1 MKNNF
6 LVTICI
12 ILFLNSVSLAEQ
24 FLFEFSKVEIV
35 GDGNLVYGTNGKAI
49 STDKNLEI
57 IGNEF
62 EYNKSLNL
70 LNVSNGEAFIKSD
83 NLKIEFNKILVDEN
97 NLLIKAQNDIKIY
110 DLKNEILIESE
121 NIIYDR
127 KNNIITSLSDSVII
141 DKFNNLFK
149 TKKFEYKIN
158 DKIIK
163 IQNLNLTDFNNN
175 NFNIEFAYLNTET
188 NKLYGKDVSINLENT
203 SFNKENEPRIKGR
216 SIEYHDGE
224 TKISKGIFT
233 PCKKTDSCPPWEL
246 SARKITH
253 NKKKKNISYE
263 NVWLKVYDIPV
274 IYFPKFFHPDPT
286 VKRQSGFLMPSFKN
300 SPNGNSFFKLPYYKV
315 INDNKDTTFTP
326 RLYASDKAL
335 LQNEYRFIDED
346 SNIISDI
353 SIFADNQSNFES
365 HFFLKTDKKFKSKRF
380 NDNNF
385 KIKIQQA
392 TNTTYIKGNKIKS
405 PIITNYDILENS
417 LNVNLSSEDLDI
429 DTNVIVYENLNIKS
443 SDKYEYIFPQVDISK
458 KIENKTSL
466 SGDFTF
472 ESNNHIQ
479 NYSTNILEKINTNN
493 LLFNSSPKISKKG
506 FYNNYQFLIKNS
518 NSSTK
523 NSSNYKKGDDYYLSG
538 IYQFNS
544 SLPLIKNTNNYK
556 NILKPKLSLKISP
569 NNMKNLSK
577 ELSKL
582 DTDNIYNL
590 NRISSNETIEGGMSL
605 TYGNEYTI
613 SDLNSSKEI
622 LTLKLANNIR
632 LKENKDLPN
641 NNQLSAKTSN
651 FYGQISYNLNDF
663 FTTKYDFSTKNN
675 LKDINYENLG
685 ATIDFKNFVT
695 TFDYLNEK
703 NNFEKNSYLLNKT
716 SYNFNKTY
724 NMSFATRRNYKTNL
738 TEYYNLIYQY
748 KNDCL
753 AASIEYNKDY
763 YSDRDIKPKES
774 VFFKLTII
782 PFGETSTPN
791 LKK

>member
-1 MKNNF
+1 
-6 LVTICI
+6 
-12 ILFLNSVSLAEQ
+12 
-24 FLFEFSKVEIV
+24 
-35 GDGNLVYGTNGKAI
+35 
-49 STDKNLEI
+49 
-57 IGNEF
+57 
-62 EYNKSLNL
+62 
-70 LNVSNGEAFIKSD
+70 
-83 NLKIEFNKILVDEN
+83 
-97 NLLIKAQNDIKIY
+97 
-110 DLKNEILIESE
+110 
-121 NIIYDR
+121 
-127 KNNIITSLSDSVII
+127 
-141 DKFNNLFK
+141 
-149 TKKFEYKIN
+149 
-158 DKIIK
+158 
-163 IQNLNLTDFNNN
+163 
-175 NFNIEFAYLNTET
+175 
-188 NKLYGKDVSINLENT
+188 
-203 SFNKENEPRIKGR
+203 
-216 SIEYHDGE
+216 
-224 TKISKGIFT
+224 
-233 PCKKTDSCPPWEL
+233 
-246 SARKITH
+246 
-253 NKKKKNISYE
+253 
-263 NVWLKVYDIPV
+263 
-274 IYFPKFFHPDPT
+274 
-286 VKRQSGFLMPSFKN
+286 MPSFKN